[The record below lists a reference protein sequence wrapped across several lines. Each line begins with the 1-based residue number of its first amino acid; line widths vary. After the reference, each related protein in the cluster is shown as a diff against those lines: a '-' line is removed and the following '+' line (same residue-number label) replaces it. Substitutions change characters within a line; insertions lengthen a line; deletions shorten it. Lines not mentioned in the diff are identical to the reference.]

1 MHQVRGGRKH
11 TRLELAEELGGALGD
26 VLVEAPDLHA
36 AILAEMS
43 TAAILTIGNEL
54 LSGDV
59 ENTNGSWLAR
69 RLETA
74 GVDVR
79 LIAVLPDEIHEIA
92 RTLRAQ
98 AERADLVLV
107 TGGLGGTP
115 DDLTRD
121 AVAAAFGVAQVEYAE
136 VAADLRARFRGD
148 PEYAARWAL
157 LPEGSRPLAN
167 PLGGAPG
174 FVLEHVYV
182 LPGLPA
188 EMEAMYETIEDEL
201 RAGPPI
207 DSWRQTYRTTESRIV
222 AILEQALEKYPQVR
236 VGSYPSFGASGP
248 YVEVVLKSN
257 DPDALEA
264 AAAWLTQA
272 LEQRLDHLT

>member
-1 MHQVRGGRKH
+1 
-11 TRLELAEELGGALGD
+11 
-26 VLVEAPDLHA
+26 
-36 AILAEMS
+36 MS
-43 TAAILTIGNEL
+43 TAAIVTIGNEL

-69 RLETA
+69 RLEA
-74 GVDVR
+74 VGAEVR
-79 LIAVLPDEIHEIA
+79 LIAVVPDDVEEIA
-92 RTLRAQ
+92 RFLRRQ
-98 AERADLVLV
+98 ADLADVVVV

-115 DDLTRD
+115 DDVTREG
-121 AVAAAFGVAQVEYAE
+121 VAAAFGVEQTEYAE
-136 VAADLRARFRGD
+136 VASDLRARFRSD
-148 PEYAARWAL
+148 PEYAARWAM
-157 LPEGSRPLAN
+157 LPAGSRPLAN

-174 FVLEHVYV
+174 FVLENVYV

-188 EMEAMYETIEDEL
+188 EMEAMYETVEEEL

-207 DSWRQTYRTTESRIV
+207 GSWRRNYRTTESQIV
-222 AILEQALEKYPQVR
+222 SVLTQVLVIYPQVR

-248 YVEVVLKSN
+248 NVEVVLKSN

-272 LEQRLDHLT
+272 LEQGLR

>member
-1 MHQVRGGRKH
+1 M
-11 TRLELAEELGGALGD
+11 AS
-26 VLVEAPDLHA
+26 A
-36 AILAEMS
+36 AIV
-43 TAAILTIGNEL
+43 TIGNEL

-69 RLETA
+69 RLEAA

-79 LIAVLPDEIHEIA
+79 LIAVVPDEIEEIA
-92 RTLRAQ
+92 TTLREQ
-98 AERADLVLV
+98 ADRADLVVV

-115 DDLTRD
+115 DDVTRE
-121 AVAAAFGVAQVEYAE
+121 ALAAAFGVEQIEYEE
-136 VAADLRARFRGD
+136 VGTDLRTRFRAD
-148 PEYAARWAL
+148 PEYAARWAQ
-157 LPEGSRPLAN
+157 LPAGSRPLAN

-174 FVLEHVYV
+174 FLLENVYV

-188 EMEAMYETIEDEL
+188 EMEAMYETIEEEL

-207 DSWRQTYRTTESRIV
+207 DSWRRSYRTTESQIV
-222 AILEQALEKYPQVR
+222 GILTQALEIHPRVR
-236 VGSYPSFGASGP
+236 VGSYPSFGANGP

-272 LEQRLDHLT
+272 LEQRLG

>member
-1 MHQVRGGRKH
+1 MHQVRGRREH
-11 TRLELAEELGGALGD
+11 ARLELAEELGGALAD
-26 VLVEAPDLHA
+26 VLVEAADLHP

-69 RLETA
+69 RLEAA
-74 GVDVR
+74 GADVR
-79 LIAVLPDEIHEIA
+79 LIAVLPDEIAEIA
-92 RTLRAQ
+92 TMLREQ

-115 DDLTRD
+115 DDLTRE
-121 AVAAAFGVAQVEYAE
+121 AVAAAFAVDQVEHAE
-136 VAADLRARFRGD
+136 VAAELRARFHRD
-148 PEYAARWAL
+148 PDYAARWAL

-174 FVLEHVYV
+174 FLLENVYV

-188 EMEAMYETIEDEL
+188 EMEAMYETVEDEL

-207 DSWRQTYRTTESRIV
+207 GSWRRTYRTTESRI
-222 AILEQALEKYPQVR
+222 AIFLARTANDHPRVR
-236 VGSYPSFGASGP
+236 VGSYPSFGAEGP
-248 YVEVVLKSN
+248 HVEVVLKSK
-257 DPDALEA
+257 DPDALDA
-264 AAAWLTQA
+264 AAAYLACA
-272 LEQRLDHLT
+272 LEKNL